1 MFEEIKEMFRN
12 FPGCPV
18 GETSPSNPGSMGSI
32 PDREAKILHAPL
44 LKAKQA
50 NKKIS
55 SIITNSIKIKKTNVQ
70 NGPRSRL
77 LRELRVRIELEQ

>member
-1 MFEEIKEMFRN
+1 MFRN
-12 FPGCPV
+12 FPGGPV
-18 GETSPSNPGSMGSI
+18 GETLPSNPGSMGSI

>member
-12 FPGCPV
+12 FPGGPV
-18 GETSPSNPGSMGSI
+18 GETSPSNPRSMGSI

-55 SIITNSIKIKKTNVQ
+55 SIITNSIKIKKNK
-70 NGPRSRL
+70 RS
-77 LRELRVRIELEQ
+77 EWPQESTFERVESED

>member
-12 FPGCPV
+12 VPGGPV

-55 SIITNSIKIKKTNVQ
+55 SIITNSIKIKKNK
-70 NGPRSRL
+70 RS
-77 LRELRVRIELEQ
+77 EWPQE

>member
-1 MFEEIKEMFRN
+1 MFRN